1 MEGLN
6 NGSVDVS
13 ILSEPWITRAQ
24 TTGAGEVWIPLSEIT
39 PNLSLGTIIFG
50 PSLLEN
56 NPEVGIRFMTAYLKA
71 VKQFNQGKTDRNI
84 EIIANYTKLSPEDI
98 RAACW
103 TSFKDDG
110 TIDTETMLAFQKWS
124 LEKKYVDGH
133 LELDQFWTS
142 QFVDEAEK
150 RLANGK

>member
-1 MEGLN
+1 
-6 NGSVDVS
+6 VDVR

-24 TTGAGEVWIPLSEIT
+24 TIGAGEVWILLSDIT
-39 PNLSLGTIIFG
+39 PTLSRGTIFIG

-71 VKQFNQGKTDRNI
+71 VKQFNQSKTDRNI
-84 EIIANYTKLSPEDI
+84 GIIANYTKLSPEDI

-110 TIDTETMLAFQKWS
+110 TIDTETKLEFQKWS
-124 LEKKYVDGH
+124 LEKGYGDGT
-133 LELDQFWTS
+133 LGLDQFWTP

-150 RLANGK
+150 RLASVK